1 MWVSLEQ
8 LKLQSRSKSQI
19 QVEMSIDFLSWQEQT
34 FYTCLQT
41 EGLSFTWWACA
52 CHLLKEKKNFHCQT
66 KATSTVCYGVLLLR
80 AAAPQWWRA
89 ASCGLFEALECCGP
103 WQVGGLLL
111 CAVESLE
118 GHEPGG
124 VEQEGVQVLSMDS
137 SMERRLGATPLDFR
151 QQILHLLNGHQNLR
165 KDRNIRKIT
174 DYSFV
179 SITNQTICNYIAY
192 GLAVTWFKG

>member
-1 MWVSLEQ
+1 MASL
-8 LKLQSRSKSQI
+8 RHWNA
-19 QVEMSIDFLSWQEQT
+19 V
-34 FYTCLQT
+34 
-41 EGLSFTWWACA
+41 
-52 CHLLKEKKNFHCQT
+52 
-66 KATSTVCYGVLLLR
+66 VLDR
-80 AAAPQWWRA
+80 MA
-89 ASCGLFEALECCGP
+89 AS
-103 WQVGGLLL
+103 LL

-151 QQILHLLNGHQNLR
+151 QQILHLLNGHQNLK

-179 SITNQTICNYIAY
+179 NITQLHCI
-192 GLAVTWFKG
+192 WFGSHLI

>member
-1 MWVSLEQ
+1 M
-8 LKLQSRSKSQI
+8 
-19 QVEMSIDFLSWQEQT
+19 
-34 FYTCLQT
+34 
-41 EGLSFTWWACA
+41 
-52 CHLLKEKKNFHCQT
+52 
-66 KATSTVCYGVLLLR
+66 VLDRL
-80 AAAPQWWRA
+80 A
-89 ASCGLFEALECCGP
+89 AS
-103 WQVGGLLL
+103 LL

-179 SITNQTICNYIAY
+179 SITQLHCI
-192 GLAVTWFKG
+192 WFGSHLI